1 MAGPDEEVLLS
12 GEQERERESSPQ
24 AWEGRSHGLQGRAA
38 LAKLVG
44 HELGHD
50 FGVGFGSKR
59 TCACSSSRFSS
70 RKFSMMPL

>member
-12 GEQERERESSPQ
+12 GEQEREREGSPQ

-50 FGVGFGSKR
+50 FGVGFGLEADLRLRAPASAR
-59 TCACSSSRFSS
+59 ESSR
-70 RKFSMMPL
+70 